1 MPILKNKIKEF
12 DGDKIIKI
20 STLKCLGSA
29 LTYLDIVQD
38 DEVYFLEMLSA
49 KLKIDVEKLP
59 IVETLGKLREG
70 TASVAKAKIL

>member
-1 MPILKNKIKEF
+1 MYDIILPVLKNKIKEF

-20 STLKCLGSA
+20 SVLKCLGSA
-29 LTYLDIVQD
+29 LTYLDIAED

-59 IVETLGKLREG
+59 IV
-70 TASVAKAKIL
+70 